1 MASADLYTRS
11 RAHHTNQ
18 QFHNHAGSPWR
29 QENLMT
35 FHSTLFS
42 AAVGAIAMVGVAL
55 SPNAVAQSY
64 PDKPIRI
71 IVPYAPGG
79 FTDIVSRLVAKE
91 MTQTL
96 GQPVIVENKSGAST
110 VIGADYV
117 AKAAPDGYTLLMAVT
132 TTLSTN
138 PYLFKKLSYK
148 ASDFEPVALAAMTP
162 FVLSAHP
169 SVPANNLQELRA
181 LDKAKPGSLNVAT
194 LGAGGSSQ
202 LVGAMFQS
210 TTGIK
215 MTEVGYKGAGP
226 ALADLLAGHVQ
237 FFFDGIATS
246 APQYRTGRLK
256 GIGITSDKR
265 SPALPDL
272 PTFVEQGLPNMK
284 AYSWYGLVAPAGTP
298 APIIDKL
305 NKAMNAALAVPE
317 VSARIASDGAQAPIL
332 SPKQFGELIDEHSKV
347 WEKIIKPL
355 NIQLD

>member
-1 MASADLYTRS
+1 MKALRTMRGALSS
-11 RAHHTNQ
+11 
-18 QFHNHAGSPWR
+18 
-29 QENLMT
+29 
-35 FHSTLFS
+35 
-42 AAVGAIAMVGVAL
+42 AIAAI
-55 SPNAVAQSY
+55 SFAAASSAFAQAY

-91 MTQTL
+91 MTQSL

-110 VIGADYV
+110 VIGAEYV
-117 AKAAPDGYTLLMAVT
+117 SKATPDGYTLLMAVT

-138 PYLFKKLSYK
+138 PYLFKKLPYK
-148 ASDFEPVALAAMTP
+148 SSDFEPVALAAMTP

-169 SVPANNLQELRA
+169 SVPANNLKELVA
-181 LDKAKPGSLNVAT
+181 LNKDKPGTLNLAT

-202 LVGAMFQS
+202 LVGAMFQT

-226 ALADLLAGHVQ
+226 AIADLLAGHVQ

-246 APQYRTGRLK
+246 APQYRSGRLK

-298 APIIDKL
+298 APVIATL
-305 NKAMNAALAVPE
+305 NKAMNAALQVPE

-332 SPKQFGELIDEHSKV
+332 SPKEFGNLIDEHSKV

>member
-1 MASADLYTRS
+1 MKALRTM
-11 RAHHTNQ
+11 RA
-18 QFHNHAGSPWR
+18 ALS
-29 QENLMT
+29 
-35 FHSTLFS
+35 S
-42 AAVGAIAMVGVAL
+42 AIAAI
-55 SPNAVAQSY
+55 SFAAASSAFAQAY

-91 MTQTL
+91 MTQSL

-110 VIGADYV
+110 VIGAEYV
-117 AKAAPDGYTLLMAVT
+117 SKATPDGYTLLMAVT

-138 PYLFKKLSYK
+138 PYLFKKLPYK
-148 ASDFEPVALAAMTP
+148 SSDFEPVALAAMTP

-169 SVPANNLQELRA
+169 SVPANNLKELVA
-181 LDKAKPGSLNVAT
+181 LNKDKPGTLNLAT

-202 LVGAMFQS
+202 LVGAMFQT

-226 ALADLLAGHVQ
+226 AIADLLAGHVQ

-246 APQYRTGRLK
+246 APQYRSGRLK

-298 APIIDKL
+298 APVIATL
-305 NKAMNAALAVPE
+305 NKAMNAALQVPE

-332 SPKQFGELIDEHSKV
+332 SPKEFGNLIDEHSKV

>member
-1 MASADLYTRS
+1 MTAQFTLRGAVLSAITTVSIAL
-11 RAHHTNQ
+11 A
-18 QFHNHAGSPWR
+18 P
-29 QENLMT
+29 
-35 FHSTLFS
+35 
-42 AAVGAIAMVGVAL
+42 GAF
-55 SPNAVAQSY
+55 AQSY

-91 MTQTL
+91 MTQSL

-110 VIGADYV
+110 IIGAEYV
-117 AKAAPDGYTLLMAVT
+117 SKANPDGYTLLMAVT
-132 TTLSTN
+132 TSLSTN
-138 PYLFKKLSYK
+138 PYLFKKLPYK
-148 ASDFEPVALAAMTP
+148 ATDFEPVGLAALTP

-169 SVPANNLQELRA
+169 SVPANNLKELEA
-181 LDKAKPGSLNVAT
+181 LHKAKPGSLNLAT

-202 LVGAMFQS
+202 LVGAMFQT

-226 ALADLLAGHVQ
+226 AIADLLAGHVQ
-237 FFFDGIATS
+237 FFFDAIATS
-246 APQYRTGRLK
+246 APLYRAGRLK
-256 GIGITSDKR
+256 GIGITSEKR

-298 APIIDKL
+298 ASVINTL
-305 NKAMNAALAVPE
+305 NNAMNAALEVPAVKE
-317 VSARIASDGAQAPIL
+317 RIASEGAQAPIM